1 MRTAG
6 GDGTVQELM
15 TRSGNQALIVSGEID
30 IATADS
36 IRAMLKPSI
45 EAGGPVTLDLSN
57 VTFMD
62 STGIYVIIDAA
73 KALGDRGCVVIH
85 GAHGEVANLLHLT
98 QAHWASGN
106 IHAEECTVL
115 AASSNGHRSGTE

>member
-1 MRTAG
+1 M
-6 GDGTVQELM
+6 QELM
-15 TRSGNQALIVSGEID
+15 TRSGNPALIVSGEID
-30 IATADS
+30 MATAPS
-36 IRAMLKPSI
+36 IRAMLEPHI

-62 STGIYVIIDAA
+62 STGIYALIDAA
-73 KALGDRGCVVIH
+73 KSLGERGCLVVH
-85 GAHGEVANLLHLT
+85 GAHGQVASLLHLT

-115 AASSNGHRSGTE
+115 AASSNGHRSETR